1 MIKQFIYFVYLGISP
16 VEEVLKDMDEEPQEE
31 VPEDM
36 DEKPQTHCLLE
47 CIQKEVSKVVN
58 GKKEPSLCFNFVPSC
73 KTCLWNP
80 LANTSKK
87 EPNLPDYCP
96 SYRSLS
102 ELKVKGIH
110 FKSIDSSPHSL
121 KKRKSY
127 SVLDIEF
134 IPGFFYSQLELPHF
148 GPRSAFSNIVEQLDS
163 L

>member
-1 MIKQFIYFVYLGISP
+1 MIKQFIYFVYLDISP

-110 FKSIDSSPHSL
+110 FKSIDSSHHSL
-121 KKRKSY
+121 KKKK
-127 SVLDIEF
+127 VIF
-134 IPGFFYSQLELPHF
+134 CF
-148 GPRSAFSNIVEQLDS
+148 GH
-163 L
+163 

>member
-36 DEKPQTHCLLE
+36 DEKPQAHCLLE

-87 EPNLPDYCP
+87 SPIYQIIVHHIVPLVNLKLRG
-96 SYRSLS
+96 SISSL
-102 ELKVKGIH
+102 
-110 FKSIDSSPHSL
+110 
-121 KKRKSY
+121 
-127 SVLDIEF
+127 
-134 IPGFFYSQLELPHF
+134 
-148 GPRSAFSNIVEQLDS
+148 
-163 L
+163 